1 MAYRTFLELTS
12 EVYRQLNAPAQ
23 RATVFEIQQAIND
36 ALNEI
41 YSYHNWHFLI
51 DRYDIPTVGTYTTGT
66 VTVTQGATAVSG
78 SGTAWDTNWANKKIF
93 IEGDPAERM
102 INGFTTP
109 TDLSLRF
116 PYSSSLT
123 TTTGLTYTIY
133 QDEYPVPISPGRD
146 IMIINPT
153 LRLRLIKPER
163 YTAEDRTTW
172 TRFVG
177 GPGPTLYT
185 DAGTDIS
192 GKIPGTIASPTTG
205 QILFKFFPTFNAVQT
220 LILYYYRTFFP
231 LVNDADTTVLPQEFE
246 DVLIKLALYRL
257 RKTYGLPGWIEDMKM
272 AFRQLVQFRERDN
285 LQTAYDYVAS
295 MYGYPYYDP
304 YSIDTSLGFW
314 PGKIG

>member
-1 MAYRTFLELTS
+1 MYRNFLQLSAEIF
-12 EVYRQLNAPAQ
+12 RQINSPMQ
-23 RATVFEIQQAIND
+23 RATVFEVQQAIND

-51 DRYDIPTVGTYTTGT
+51 DRYDIPTVNNYTTGT
-66 VTVTQGATAVSG
+66 VNVTQGSTTVVG
-78 SGTAWDTNWANKKIF
+78 VGTTWDTNWYNRKIF
-93 IEGDPAERM
+93 LSGDPAER
-102 INGFTTP
+102 IVKNFTSAT
-109 TDLSLRF
+109 TLELRY

-123 TTTGLTYTIY
+123 TLTGLTYTAY

-146 IMIINPT
+146 LMIINPT

-177 GPGPTLYT
+177 GPGPTMYT
-185 DAGTDIS
+185 DAGTDTS
-192 GKIPGTIASPTTG
+192 VSIAGPPTATNG

-220 LILYYYRTFFP
+220 LILYFYKPFVP
-231 LVNDADTTVLPQEFE
+231 LQKDIDTTILPQEFE
-246 DVLIKLALYRL
+246 EILIRLCLYRL
-257 RKTYGLPGWIEDMKM
+257 RKTYGVAGWMDDMTV
-272 AFRQLVQFRERDN
+272 AFRQLVQWRERDN

-295 MYGYPYYDP
+295 LYGYPYYDP

>member
-1 MAYRTFLELTS
+1 
-12 EVYRQLNAPAQ
+12 VYRNFLQLSAEIFRQINVPVQ
-23 RATVFEIQQAIND
+23 RATVFEVQQAIND
-36 ALNEI
+36 SLNEI

-66 VTVTQGATAVSG
+66 VNVTQGSTAVTGVGTTWS
-78 SGTAWDTNWANKKIF
+78 TAWFNRKIF
-93 IEGDPAERM
+93 LSGDPAERLVAA
-102 INGFTTP
+102 FTSP
-109 TDLSLRF
+109 TTLTLRY

-123 TTTGLTYTIY
+123 TLTGLTYTIY
-133 QDEYPVPISPGRD
+133 EDEYPVPISPGRD

-153 LRLRLIKPER
+153 LRLRLVKPER

-177 GPGPTLYT
+177 GPGPTMYT
-185 DAGTDIS
+185 DAGTDAAA
-192 GKIPGTIASPTTG
+192 GSPTVG
-205 QILFKFFPTFNAVQT
+205 QILFKFFPTFNAIQT
-220 LILYYYRTFFP
+220 MILYFYKPFTP
-231 LVNDADTTVLPQEFE
+231 LSADTDTTILPQEFE
-246 DVLIKLALYRL
+246 EILIRLALYRL
-257 RKTYGLPGWIEDMKM
+257 RKTYGVAGWMDDMKI

-295 MYGYPYYDP
+295 LYGYPYYDP